1 MGMTFWL
8 MEWIAYRNF
17 YPVGSMHGARVWV
30 YISPMETT
38 PLHSTVQSTFSVA
51 VVMER
56 VAITNR
62 WQSYKWQV
70 AGVIADRDSQSGVAR
85 TIVRHHD
92 NLQRIYPGFELSL
105 HRDEAEGYYLNLT
118 SGEPR
123 IYVMWRLD
131 ENRTG
136 AEDEVQPQMA
146 TLSYNEAARLMDAQ
160 EKVDS
165 VALLPELLP
174 WLESFVQEHYKPE
187 VKKPRIRPQ
196 SFASKEG
203 RYKSGM

>member
-1 MGMTFWL
+1 MWL
-8 MEWIAYRNF
+8 
-17 YPVGSMHGARVWV
+17 WV
-30 YISPMETT
+30 YILTM
-38 PLHSTVQSTFSVA
+38 LKKTFRVA

-56 VAITNR
+56 VAIANR
-62 WQSYKWQV
+62 WQSYQWQV
-70 AGVIADRDSQSGVAR
+70 AGVIADLNSEGVADQAAR
-85 TIVRHHD
+85 TIVRHDD
-92 NLQRIYPGFELSL
+92 NLQRLYPGFEISL
-105 HRDEAEGYYLNLT
+105 HRDEAEGYYLNLI

-131 ENRTG
+131 ENRSS
-136 AEDEVQPQMA
+136 AEDEAQPQLA

-174 WLESFVQEHYKPE
+174 WLESFVHEHYKPE

-196 SFASKEG
+196 SFVSKEG

>member
-1 MGMTFWL
+1 
-8 MEWIAYRNF
+8 
-17 YPVGSMHGARVWV
+17 
-30 YISPMETT
+30 
-38 PLHSTVQSTFSVA
+38 
-51 VVMER
+51 MER

-70 AGVIADRDSQSGVAR
+70 AGVIADRDNQNGAAR

-105 HRDEAEGYYLNLT
+105 HRDEAQGYYLNLT

-196 SFASKEG
+196 SFVSKEG

>member
-1 MGMTFWL
+1 
-8 MEWIAYRNF
+8 
-17 YPVGSMHGARVWV
+17 MHGARVWV
-30 YISPMETT
+30 YIAPMETT
-38 PLHSTVQSTFSVA
+38 SLHSTVQSTFSVA

-70 AGVIADRDSQSGVAR
+70 AGVIADRDSQNGAAR

>member
-1 MGMTFWL
+1 
-8 MEWIAYRNF
+8 
-17 YPVGSMHGARVWV
+17 MHGARVWV

-196 SFASKEG
+196 SFASRQSTSRRCRKQC
-203 RYKSGM
+203 RR